1 MKKLRIALV
10 CGGFSKENVIS
21 VRSAATIA
29 EHLSPERFETY
40 KIVID
45 PDRWYYAAPE
55 AENGAA
61 AQSVTAGNA
70 PQKTSDQTKTYDI
83 DKNDFSLNLPDGKVT
98 FDAALIAIHG
108 DPGENGRL
116 QGYFDMLHLPYTTCN
131 ACTSALTFNKAYCNA
146 VLAHNGI
153 RVAPSLHLFREEC
166 AEAPQREAAALR
178 IAEEIG
184 FPCFIKPNA
193 GGSSIGMSKVNE
205 AAQLPEA
212 LEKAFAEDTEVL
224 AEAFVQGNEYSCG
237 LMRCDGTLQVFPL
250 TQIVPDTEFF
260 DYEAK
265 YLGKS
270 KEITPAPADP
280 GLVAQI
286 GEIAKRVYR
295 ILHGAG
301 VVRCDFIVEE
311 KTGDIYF
318 LEVNTTPGQSAQS
331 IVPQQIRHMGWTL
344 EQFYETLIR
353 ETLCLPAL

>member
-29 EHLSPERFETY
+29 QHLSPEKFETY
-40 KIVID
+40 KIIID
-45 PDRWYYAAPE
+45 PDRWYYAPE
-55 AENGAA
+55 AEKGAA
-61 AQSVTAGNA
+61 APNA
-70 PQKTSDQTKTYDI
+70 SAQPKTYDI
-83 DKNDFSLNLPDGKVT
+83 DKNDFSLNLPAGKVT
-98 FDAALIAIHG
+98 FDLALIIIHG

-116 QGYFDMLHLPYTTCN
+116 QGYFDLLHLPYTTCN

-146 VLAHNGI
+146 VLAHNGL

-166 AEAPQREAAALR
+166 AQGAQKEAAVR
-178 IAEEIG
+178 QIAEKIG

-193 GGSSIGMSKVNE
+193 GGSSIGMSKVTE
-205 AAQLPEA
+205 AAQLPAA
-212 LEKAFAEDTEVL
+212 LDKAFAEDCEIL
-224 AEAFVQGNEYSCG
+224 AEAFVKGNEYSCG
-237 LMRCDGTLQVFPL
+237 LMRHDGQLQVFPL
-250 TQIVPDTEFF
+250 TQIVPDTDFF

-270 KEITPAPADP
+270 KEITPAPAEP

-295 ILHGAG
+295 ILHCAG

-331 IVPQQIRHMGWTL
+331 IVPQQVQHMGWTL
-344 EQFYETLIR
+344 ERFYETLIR

>member
-1 MKKLRIALV
+1 MKKRRIALV

-29 EHLSPERFETY
+29 QHLSPELFETY
-40 KIVID
+40 RIVIE
-45 PDRWYYAAPE
+45 PDRWYYAPE
-55 AENGAA
+55 QDDATA
-61 AQSVTAGNA
+61 AQDNAATARQA
-70 PQKTSDQTKTYDI
+70 AYDI
-83 DKNDFSLNLPDGKVT
+83 DKNDFSLNLPSGKVT
-98 FDAALIAIHG
+98 FDLALIIIHG

-116 QGYFDMLHLPYTTCN
+116 QGYFDLLHLPYTTCN

-153 RVAPSLHLFREEC
+153 RVAPSLHLFREDC
-166 AEAPQREAAALR
+166 ATEGNKAAAIR
-178 IAEEIG
+178 QIAEKVG

-193 GGSSIGMSKVNE
+193 GGSSIGMSKVTE
-205 AAQLPEA
+205 SAQLAAA
-212 LEKAFAEDTEVL
+212 LDKAFAEDSEVL
-224 AEAFVQGNEYSCG
+224 AEAFVKGNEYSCG
-237 LMRCDGTLQVFPL
+237 LMRFDGRIQVFPL

-270 KEITPAPADP
+270 KEITPAPAEA
-280 GLVAQI
+280 GLVAEI

-295 ILHGAG
+295 FLHCAG

-311 KTGDIYF
+311 KTGEIYF

-331 IVPQQIRHMGWTL
+331 IVPQQVRHMGWTL

-353 ETLCLPAL
+353 EALCLPAL

>member
-29 EHLSPERFETY
+29 QHLSPEKFETY
-40 KIVID
+40 KIIID
-45 PDRWYYAAPE
+45 PDRWYYAPE

-61 AQSVTAGNA
+61 APAAAQ
-70 PQKTSDQTKTYDI
+70 PKTYDI
-83 DKNDFSLNLPDGKVT
+83 DKNDFSLNLPSGKVT
-98 FDAALIAIHG
+98 FDLALIIIHG

-116 QGYFDMLHLPYTTCN
+116 QGYFDLLQLPYTTCN

-146 VLAHNGI
+146 VLAHNGV

-166 AEAPQREAAALR
+166 TQAAQKTEAAKQ
-178 IAEEIG
+178 IAEKIG

-193 GGSSIGMSKVNE
+193 GGSSIGMSKVTE
-205 AAQLPEA
+205 AAQLPAA
-212 LEKAFAEDTEVL
+212 LDKAFAEDDEIL
-224 AEAFVQGNEYSCG
+224 AEAFVKGNEYSCG
-237 LMRCDGTLQVFPL
+237 LMRHDGQLQVFPL
-250 TQIVPDTEFF
+250 TQIVPDTDFF

-270 KEITPAPADP
+270 KEITPAPAEP

-295 ILHGAG
+295 ILHCAG

-311 KTGDIYF
+311 KTGEIYF

-331 IVPQQIRHMGWTL
+331 IVPQQVQHMGWTL
-344 EQFYETLIR
+344 ERFYETLIR